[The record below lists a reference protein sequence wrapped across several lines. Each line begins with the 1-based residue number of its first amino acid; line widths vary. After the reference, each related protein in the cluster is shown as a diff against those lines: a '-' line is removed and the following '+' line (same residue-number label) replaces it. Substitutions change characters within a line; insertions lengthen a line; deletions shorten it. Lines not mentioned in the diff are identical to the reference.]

1 MGGFGRNIYVRT
13 YMHIDQVQE
22 TKTLLG
28 QAALNQLSAEQLRNA
43 RLGDLTKLFE
53 RQ

>member
-1 MGGFGRNIYVRT
+1 MGGLGRNIYVYIHT
-13 YMHIDQVQE
+13 YRQVQE
-22 TKTLLG
+22 AKTLLG

-53 RQ
+53 RP